1 MKKQLVMMAA
11 AMALYGTTALAVVTA
26 EDVVA
31 DLQADGYSWIE
42 VKRGPTQIKVEAVKG
57 TSKIEKIIDIETG
70 RVLQT
75 ETENA
80 DPEDM
85 GRTGVQI
92 RDRNEDFLD
101 DGSDDSSDD
110 SSDDDS
116 SDDDSSDDNGGDDDE
131 GNDDNGGDDNG
142 GDDDEGNDDNG
153 GDDNG
158 GDDDEGNDDNGGDR
172 GGDDD
177 GNDDRGD
184 DNGGGSNDD

>member
-31 DLQADGYSWIE
+31 SLQADGYSWIE

-57 TSKIEKIIDIETG
+57 TSKVEKIIDIETG

-92 RDRNEDFLD
+92 RDRDRDFLD
-101 DGSDDSSDD
+101 DGSDDNGGDD
-110 SSDDDS
+110 DDDS
-116 SDDDSSDDNGGDDDE
+116 DDDNGGDDDE
-131 GNDDNGGDDNG
+131 GNDDNGGDDDEGDDDNGGDRG
-142 GDDDEGNDDNG
+142 GDDDEGD
-153 GDDNG
+153 
-158 GDDDEGNDDNGGDR
+158 DDNGGDR

-177 GNDDRGD
+177 GDDDRGD

>member
-110 SSDDDS
+110 DS

>member
-31 DLQADGYSWIE
+31 SLQADGYSWIE

-57 TSKIEKIIDIETG
+57 TSKVEKIIDIETG
-70 RVLQT
+70 RVLKT
-75 ETENA
+75 ETETA

-92 RDRNEDFLD
+92 RDRDRDFLD
-101 DGSDDSSDD
+101 DGSDDNGGDD
-110 SSDDDS
+110 SDDDS
-116 SDDDSSDDNGGDDDE
+116 NDDNGGDDDE
-131 GNDDNGGDDNG
+131 GNDDNGGDDDEGDDDNGGDHG
-142 GDDDEGNDDNG
+142 GDDDEGD
-153 GDDNG
+153 
-158 GDDDEGNDDNGGDR
+158 DDNGGDR

-177 GNDDRGD
+177 GDDDRGD